1 MEFMLSLYLTP
12 TSDTP
17 ICTNSCHEHFR
28 EESNYLKNPKYNEK
42 RFIYT
47 LENSFTSDFSLIFK
61 RQLLTVKMSSNM
73 IFLFIFHLITNG
85 GILALLA
92 YLRHLMCLYLL
103 LLNMNISTIHRNY
116 TNLNVLNGHS
126 DKVILICCFT

>member
-1 MEFMLSLYLTP
+1 MLSLYLTP

-17 ICTNSCHEHFR
+17 ICTNSYHEHFR
-28 EESNYLKNPKYNEK
+28 EEINYLKNPKYNEK

-126 DKVILICCFT
+126 DKVILIYCFT